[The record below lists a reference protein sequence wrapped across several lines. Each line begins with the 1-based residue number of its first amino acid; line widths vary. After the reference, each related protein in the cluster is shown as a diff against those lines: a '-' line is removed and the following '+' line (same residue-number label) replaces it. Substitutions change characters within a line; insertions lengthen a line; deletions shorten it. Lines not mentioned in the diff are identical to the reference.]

1 MQTLHLHTC
10 SICTYETFSL
20 SLIFC
25 LLFLEKKKKLETNKE
40 TDKSLPCFFSHF
52 WFICFSFYTS
62 SSCRR
67 AISHNVDLHSPNALL
82 WWIPVFSPCLMD
94 HTQQRWDSLSLS
106 LVLFLLLFLF
116 PNCHLLTAVLISA
129 IQTRLVSLTLKSTL
143 LCLFSPVLIILSN
156 PEISAWLMT
165 DLRAWEVARLEEM
178 FGGWNNRV
186 FWRERRGGVII
197 SDIYWFSPYRVT
209 GLWA

>member
-1 MQTLHLHTC
+1 MHALNWHTF

-20 SLIFC
+20 RDKQTNNLRQT
-25 LLFLEKKKKLETNKE
+25 KKQIKVCQC
-40 TDKSLPCFFSHF
+40 CFFHF

-62 SSCRR
+62 SSSCRW

-82 WWIPVFSPCLMD
+82 WWIPVFFPCLMD

-106 LVLFLLLFLF
+106 LILFLLLFLF

-129 IQTRLVSLTLKSTL
+129 IQTRLVSLTLKSTPRVSL
-143 LCLFSPVLIILSN
+143 SSPVLIILSN

-165 DLRAWEVARLEEM
+165 DLRAWEVARVPEM
-178 FGGWNNRV
+178 CGGWNNRFFLGGGCNY
-186 FWRERRGGVII
+186 FWYILI
-197 SDIYWFSPYRVT
+197 FSPYWVT